1 MPDLLVALMLSLAVA
16 VGWLG
21 VIRLTRSVR
30 HTSLT
35 AAAAW
40 AIWFQ
45 VTLTVTTIAALAKG
59 RVPLGIL
66 DQLWYLTAVSA
77 LCPFVAVLGA
87 RRGRLVEWSLF
98 IVLPLIVVLEWPALA
113 QWSDCWNG
121 RRFELEAPTLIGYFL
136 VLTMSL
142 GSYLISL
149 TRFSPAVI
157 CWAHAWIAG
166 TLPLNNSLMDY
177 LSFHSPI
184 RVGNQIIYLAIALQI
199 FFWLAVNWGARIR
212 CRFIGWDRVWY
223 DYRGWFG
230 GVWAARFMVRINEVA
245 EREKWPWRLIPEGLQ
260 LVSRDAPYP
269 GLPTNDPRIDKTF
282 RWLLKPFVDPEW
294 IDERLNTSITVNREA
309 AGPQTVVRDS

>member
-1 MPDLLVALMLSLAVA
+1 MMLSLAVA

-21 VIRLTRSVR
+21 VIRLARSV
-30 HTSLT
+30 HQTSLT

-45 VTLTVTTIAALAKG
+45 VTLTVTTIATLAKG

-87 RRGRLVEWSLF
+87 RRGRLLEWSLF

-113 QWSDCWNG
+113 QISACWNG
-121 RRFELEAPTLIGYFL
+121 QRLELETPTVLGYFL

-142 GSYLISL
+142 GSYFVYL

-157 CWAHAWIAG
+157 CWAHAWGAAI
-166 TLPLNNSLMDY
+166 LSLNNSLTESIAAY
-177 LSFHSPI
+177 SPI
-184 RVGNQIIYLAIALQI
+184 RAGNHVYLTIALQ
-199 FFWLAVNWGARIR
+199 FLFWLAMSWAARVQSR
-212 CRFIGWDRVWY
+212 CAGWDRVWHEFQS
-223 DYRGWFG
+223 WFG
-230 GVWAARFMVRINEVA
+230 GVWALRIMARINEVA
-245 EREKWPWRLIPEGLQ
+245 LREQWPWRLTPEGLRP
-260 LVSRDAPYP
+260 VSPDVPNPDSA
-269 GLPTNDPRIDKTF
+269 TTDPKVDRAF

-294 IDERLNTSITVNREA
+294 INERLNAESPTGATS
-309 AGPQTVVRDS
+309 RDQA